1 MPLVGTGEVGTGLL
15 ASGEPIPTLDSFF
28 FFKKFKMHSNYSRV
42 PALLKLVT
50 QPLHVRASWC
60 GISWVCP
67 CSWRA
72 CNRRA
77 VAGMPVPWFIR
88 PSASSARPR
97 ACPCACASINLG
109 CPWMCPDACLT
120 VVNCT
125 HLKLRRFAI
134 LYRKL
139 EILHR
144 QSHSRSW
151 RSPNLVFLKP
161 LYNLFFFFRTQRMFP
176 KSLPFTSSDYRC

>member
-1 MPLVGTGEVGTGLL
+1 
-15 ASGEPIPTLDSFF
+15 
-28 FFKKFKMHSNYSRV
+28 MHSNNWRV
-42 PALLKLVT
+42 TALLKPVT
-50 QPLHVRASWC
+50 QPLHVRASLC
-60 GISWVCP
+60 GTSRVCP
-67 CSWRA
+67 CSCRA

-77 VAGMPVPWFIR
+77 VAVMPMPSFIQ
-88 PSASSARPR
+88 SAASSAHPRPCVR
-97 ACPCACASINLG
+97 VRVRVLLIWAVPG
-109 CPWMCPDACLT
+109 CPDACLT
-120 VVNCT
+120 VVNRT